1 MGTERH
7 SRAVPRQ
14 RGSSGIASREDQI
27 AYDPRQETGPGGRR
41 RGGRHGLHGFRRR
54 FGELAVLPHRRRVPR
69 PSGHFGERAV
79 SASAARWLPKTLQ
92 ISSDRRQIAFT
103 FQTAQGRL
111 AVLCAGPPPDN
122 LVEGMDVVV
131 EGRLEGPGLL
141 QGEKLLTRCASKYK
155 SPSADASG
163 KPSDAAAARRP

>member
-1 MGTERH
+1 MTPGRKLALAG
-7 SRAVPRQ
+7 AVV
-14 RGSSGIASREDQI
+14 A
-27 AYDPRQETGPGGRR
+27 
-41 RGGRHGLHGFRRR
+41 
-54 FGELAVLPHRRRVPR
+54 AVTVYMAFA
-69 PSGHFGERAV
+69 GA
-79 SASAARWLPKTLQ
+79 SASWRYYLTADECLARADTLGKDRLRVGGKVAAKTLQ

-103 FQTAQGRL
+103 FQTAGGRL

-155 SPSADASG
+155 SPSAAALG